1 MGIFTG
7 EAKRA
12 NILLNFNCNIA
23 MVETAVLVQ
32 RQEQNSKGAYNL
44 NIRGA
49 SSRSE
54 SQLNNCSFN
63 CCKSILYSNLFTAIV
78 SIFLLKNFNLMT
90 K

>member
-54 SQLNNCSFN
+54 SQLNNCI
-63 CCKSILYSNLFTAIV
+63 SIVARV
-78 SIFLLKNFNLMT
+78 SCIET
-90 K
+90 YVQQ